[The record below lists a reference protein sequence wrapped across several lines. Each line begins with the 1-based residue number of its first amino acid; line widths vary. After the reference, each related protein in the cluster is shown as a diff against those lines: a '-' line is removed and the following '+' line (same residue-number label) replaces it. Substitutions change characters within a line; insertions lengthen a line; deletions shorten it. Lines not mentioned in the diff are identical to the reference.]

1 MAWTT
6 PTTWVASS
14 VVSAANL
21 NEQVRDN
28 FNYLLSRPRQAIRR
42 TAGSDYETT
51 STTFTPIDATHLSI
65 TLTMSGSVVLLG
77 FSGVAEVTGG
87 GSNAYYDLEIDGV
100 RYSPTANGSLQA
112 PFSGANA
119 PVQLSLIIT
128 GLSVGSHTFRPL
140 WRSVSGGTARLLAV
154 SYPITFFAVEVA

>member
-6 PTTWVASS
+6 PLTWTAGS
-14 VVSAANL
+14 VVSAASL

-28 FNYLLSRPRQAIRR
+28 FNYLLSRPRQAIKR
-42 TAGSDYETT
+42 TAASNYETT

-65 TLTMSGSVVLLG
+65 TLTLSGSAVLLG
-77 FSGVAEVTGG
+77 FSGVAEVPSGG
-87 GSNAYYDLEIDGV
+87 GNAYYDMQIDGV

-112 PFSGANA
+112 PFSGANT
-119 PVQLSLIIT
+119 PVQLSLLIT
-128 GLSVGSHTFRPL
+128 GLSVGSHTFLPL
-140 WRSVSGGTARLLAV
+140 WRSVTGSTARLLAV